1 MIKIDIQKLK
11 QEIGNKK
18 SHIKSI
24 QKKLAQCSNNDIQY
38 KLEYQLKQEEIKL
51 ESLELLL
58 HYYKKVGGM

>member
-18 SHIKSI
+18 TYIKSI
-24 QKKLAQCSNNDIQY
+24 QKKLAQCSDSEIQFQLEY
-38 KLEYQLKQEEIKL
+38 KLRQEEIKL

-58 HYYKKVGGM
+58 HYYIKVGRS